1 LVEEVLPAKKRKHN
15 SSFKYK
21 LSFYKEQGDP
31 TCTTR
36 LLHLEWHLKTST
48 NTKKRSRTEDSSRSA
63 VESSS
68 AEVPVY
74 KHIVTSRYCILN
86 DWSCL
91 RHIVAPMVGASELA
105 FRLLCRRYGATLAY
119 TPMMS
124 SERFSV
130 DAQYRAAEFQ
140 SIATDRP
147 VVAHFSANDPQV
159 FLRAAQWVER
169 DCDAIGDA
177 HYRCKPHDVS
187 SMDVHCII
195 VDLNLGCPQR
205 IAHSGHFGSYLLD
218 PIDRPLV
225 LSMVKTL
232 SSQLSI
238 PIFVKIRLLDSV
250 EDNVQLC
257 RQLVEAG
264 AGLIAIHARYRV
276 NLVGRT
282 GPGARYAALCING
295 CSR

>member
-1 LVEEVLPAKKRKHN
+1 MVEDVLPAKKKKHE
-15 SSFKYK
+15 SSFRYK
-21 LSFYKEQGDP
+21 LTFYKEQGDP

-36 LLHLEWHLKTST
+36 LLHLDWQLKTS
-48 NTKKRSRTEDSSRSA
+48 KKKKKPRLEEDSFHSA
-63 VESSS
+63 VDNKSSLS
-68 AEVPVY
+68 AGVPIY
-74 KHIVTSRYCILN
+74 KHITTSRYCILN
-86 DWSCL
+86 DQSCL
-91 RHIVAPMVGASELA
+91 QHIVAPMVGASELA

-140 SIATDRP
+140 STPADRP

-159 FLRAAQWVER
+159 FLKAAQWVEK
-169 DCDAIGDA
+169 DCDAIGDMNNT
-177 HYRCKPHDVS
+177 HGRYMSCYGS
-187 SMDVHCII
+187 SVDGDCI

-218 PIDRPLV
+218 PADRPLV
-225 LSMVKTL
+225 LAMVKTL

-250 EDNVQLC
+250 EDSVQLC

-282 GPGARYAALCING
+282 GPGARYTALH
-295 CSR
+295 